1 MALVCF
7 CLDSLPLFG
16 YHTLILPFVTPPPLS
31 VHVVLFGG
39 TAWGRGA
46 CDPGLPNWSHS
57 EVLREDT

>member
-1 MALVCF
+1 MDLVCF

-16 YHTLILPFVTPPPLS
+16 YHTLIFPFVTPPLS

-39 TAWGRGA
+39 TARGREP
-46 CDPGLPNWSHS
+46 CDPGLPNWSHG